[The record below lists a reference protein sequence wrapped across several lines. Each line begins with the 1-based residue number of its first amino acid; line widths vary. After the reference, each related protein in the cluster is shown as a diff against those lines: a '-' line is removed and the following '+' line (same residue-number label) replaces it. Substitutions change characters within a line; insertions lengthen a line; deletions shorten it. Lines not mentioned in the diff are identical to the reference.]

1 MIRKA
6 VIPAAGLGTRM
17 LPITK
22 AQPKEML
29 PVVNKPV
36 IQYVVEE
43 AYYSG
48 IKEILIITGKGKRAI
63 EDHFDRTGLP
73 VKDEEIEKLER
84 MLDEISIFYVRQK
97 EPKGLGDAVKYAK
110 SFVNGEPFALMLGD
124 NITIPPCIK
133 ELMKLFEQYK
143 APIVALEKLPKERI
157 PLHGIINGEEIA
169 NDIYKIRDLIEK
181 PRVEEAPSNIGIIG
195 RYILTPDIFKCLERL
210 KPEFGGEIQLT
221 DALKVMSKEKDVY
234 GMLYKGKRYD
244 IGNKIGWL
252 KANIELA
259 IEKREFESLKEWLKV
274 RICQSSTDQCLE

>member
-63 EDHFDRTGLP
+63 EDHFDRASLP
-73 VKDEEIEKLER
+73 VKDEEMEKLER

-110 SFVNGEPFALMLGD
+110 SFVNDEPFALMLGD

-133 ELMKLFEQYK
+133 ELMNLFERYK

-157 PLHGIINGEEIA
+157 SQHGIIDGEEIA
-169 NDIYKIRDLIEK
+169 CGIYKIKDLIEK
-181 PRVEEAPSNIGIIG
+181 PKIEEAPSNIGIIG
-195 RYILTPDIFKCLERL
+195 RYILTTDIFDYLEKL
-210 KPEFGGEIQLT
+210 KLGFGGEIQLT
-221 DALKVMSKEKDVY
+221 DALKKMSKEKDVY
-234 GMLYKGKRYD
+234 GMLFMGKRYD
-244 IGNKIGWL
+244 IGDKVEWL
-252 KANIELA
+252 KANIEIALVS
-259 IEKREFESLKEWLKV
+259 KDFKMLREWLKEK
-274 RICQSSTDQCLE
+274 SYAGK

>member
-73 VKDEEIEKLER
+73 VKDEEMEKLER

-133 ELMKLFEQYK
+133 ELMKLFEQYR
-143 APIVALEKLPKERI
+143 APIVALEKLPQERI
-157 PLHGIINGEEIA
+157 PLHGIIDGEEIT
-169 NDIYKIRDLIEK
+169 NGIYKIRDLIEK

-195 RYILTPDIFKCLERL
+195 RYILTPDVFKYLEGL
-210 KPEFGGEIQLT
+210 KPGFSGEIQLT
-221 DALKVMSKEKDVY
+221 DALKSMSKENIVY
-234 GMLYKGKRYD
+234 GMLFRGKRYD
-244 IGNKIGWL
+244 IGSKIEWL

-259 IEKREFESLKEWLKV
+259 LENKELKKIKEFLKTIQLK
-274 RICQSSTDQCLE
+274 